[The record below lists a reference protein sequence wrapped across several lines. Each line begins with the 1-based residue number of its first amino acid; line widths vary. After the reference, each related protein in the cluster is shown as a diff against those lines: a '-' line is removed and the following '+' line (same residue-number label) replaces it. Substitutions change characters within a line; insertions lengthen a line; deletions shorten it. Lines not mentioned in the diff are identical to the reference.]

1 MMEKLI
7 GQQKKKFLR
16 NNDYNADTFTLADNK
31 HTQDTTSIEQFN
43 RQAPRLEEKKH
54 HL

>member
-16 NNDYNADTFTLADNK
+16 NNDYNADMFTLADNK

-43 RQAPRLEEKKH
+43 RRAPRLEKKH
-54 HL
+54 DL